1 MISDDVPQA
10 LHGERL
16 DRVVA
21 LLGGISRADA
31 SELLRCGGVA
41 VDGRVAASGKIRL
54 DQGQH
59 LDIDLTMLPGTSL
72 PQPDPSITLDV
83 RYEDAHVVV
92 IDKPVGLVVHPG
104 AGNPE
109 GTLVNAL
116 LARYPELAEVGDPMR
131 PGIVHRLDAGTSG
144 LMAVARTD
152 EAYTALVDALSHREV
167 HRRYLAL
174 VWGHP
179 AQRVGIIDAPLGR
192 DPRDPLRRAVV
203 VDGKQ
208 ARTRYA
214 VIQEFTSPTDLTLV
228 SCELETGRTHQIRVH
243 LAAIG
248 HPVVG
253 DATYG
258 GDRPTLAAPRPLL
271 HAAELAFEHP
281 VTGVEVRVTSDLP
294 ADFQESIDGCS

>member
-21 LLGGISRADA
+21 LLAAISRSDA
-31 SELLRCGGVA
+31 TVLLERGGVK
-41 VDGRVAASGKIRL
+41 VDGRTATSGKVRL
-54 DQGQH
+54 GEGQH
-59 LDIDLTMLPGTSL
+59 LDIDVSMLPGVQ
-72 PQPDPSITLDV
+72 PPGPDPSIEVTVRFEDDDV
-83 RYEDAHVVV
+83 IV

-104 AGNPE
+104 AGNAE
-109 GTLVNAL
+109 GTLVHGL
-116 LARYPELAEVGDPMR
+116 LARYPELAMVGDPMR

-144 LMAVARTD
+144 LLVVARTAT
-152 EAYTALVDALSHREV
+152 AYEALVDALGAREV

-179 AQRVGIIDAPLGR
+179 SQRVGTIDAPLGR

-203 VDGKQ
+203 VNGKP
-208 ARTRYA
+208 ARTHYR
-214 VIQEFTSPTDLTLV
+214 VLTEFGAPTAMALV

-243 LAAIG
+243 LSAIG

-253 DATYG
+253 DANYG
-258 GDRPTLAAPRPLL
+258 GDRPTLSAPRPML
-271 HAAELAFEHP
+271 HAAELAFAHP
-281 VTGVEVRVTSDLP
+281 VSGEEIRVSSAVP
-294 ADFQESIDGCS
+294 EDFQTMLDRCR